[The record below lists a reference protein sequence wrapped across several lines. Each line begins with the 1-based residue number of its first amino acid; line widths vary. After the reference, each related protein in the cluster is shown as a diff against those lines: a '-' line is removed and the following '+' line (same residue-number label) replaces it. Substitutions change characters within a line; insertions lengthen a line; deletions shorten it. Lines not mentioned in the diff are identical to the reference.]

1 MYSSRRSGQVT
12 NLHNTHTIP
21 TKLTRTTTSG
31 LWSHYPC
38 RSNRHTTRS
47 KANLNETYPF
57 HCASSNKV
65 YIKIALIYQ
74 RERKL

>member
-1 MYSSRRSGQVT
+1 MYSSRRSGQLT
-12 NLHNTHTIP
+12 NLHNSHTNP
-21 TKLTRTTTSG
+21 TLTRTTTSA
-31 LWSHYPC
+31 LSSHYPR

-47 KANLNETYPF
+47 KANLNKTYPF